1 MNRRIFAAG
10 ALLCALAP
18 SLAAAQQVELKFK
31 FNETPQR
38 RVSTTRFDQK
48 LSITGMDIPTSVNL
62 TESTLVTTRPRGDSG
77 DIGVTVKVEGIRAHF
92 ELPGNTVADFD
103 SAKPD
108 TKTGNPALDMGFETL
123 RALSASEYSYDVNKD
138 HKVVSVKGLDSV
150 IAKLPAASQE
160 EIKKELSAETLSRE
174 WSEQL
179 RSLPSGPVK
188 KGDSWTRTE
197 VLSIGGGQ
205 TLTFETSYEFEGE
218 VEKDGKKLLRVRI
231 FQSGVKYALVDNP
244 NNPVKVT
251 ASDLKID
258 SSTGHYLFDPVSG
271 SITERQFTARISGS
285 LGLSVNGMELPAKL
299 ELTVESGMVKAP
311 TKP

>member
-10 ALLCALAP
+10 VLLCALAP
-18 SLAAAQQVELKFK
+18 SLATAQQVELKFK
-31 FNETPQR
+31 FDETPQR

-48 LSITGMDIPTSVNL
+48 LSIAGMDIPTSVNL

-123 RALSASEYSYDVNKD
+123 RALSGSEYSYEVNKD
-138 HKVVSVKGLDSV
+138 QKVVAVKGLDSV
-150 IAKLPAASQE
+150 VAKLPAASQE

-197 VLSIGGGQ
+197 VLSRGGE

-231 FQSGVKYALVDNP
+231 FQSGVKYAVVDNP
-244 NNPVKVT
+244 NNPAKVT

-258 SSTGHYLFDPVSG
+258 SSTGHYLFDPISG
-271 SITERQFTARISGS
+271 SITERQFTARISGT